1 MTKPNT
7 VSETLG
13 FASKIKPVFY
23 GLAEMG
29 PSSIDIFLKVYLLL
43 YFNVIMG
50 LSPSLTSLAIG
61 LGVLWDALIDPWI
74 GIYSD
79 RYYQAKGHRKLLIY
93 TAIMVS
99 VGLFLMLWRLPP
111 MSETWTFI
119 LLFVIS
125 SLLNSAISLFS
136 VPYIAVANDLIIS
149 NEERK
154 PWIGWRL
161 AFFNFGSFLGLVIPA
176 YFLTQAAAQ
185 NPGIH
190 AEPYQQS
197 TVVLGLL
204 MIVVSTFSMYFVYR
218 GRPPHVQS
226 TESHSSSSFAS
237 LLKDKTFL
245 RLMIS
250 FFVVNCGLGLN
261 SALALYYYKDYLQFT
276 EQQTQTILVGFLLVF
291 TLSIPLWVYLT
302 RFFDKQKLIMT
313 GAFLLG
319 LMTVIAFPHF
329 KGVPFWVI
337 VGLACGVG
345 GILVGVAVVLE
356 IYLSDFLRLK
366 EELTGVN
373 VSGQYLG
380 VWKMAAKISRAVAIA
395 LAGPILE
402 SVMNDKQV
410 LANYF
415 GWGVGI
421 FFMAGAL
428 VIAIPI
434 KAPKVD

>member
-1 MTKPNT
+1 MTNPTTTPNR
-7 VSETLG
+7 
-13 FASKIKPVFY
+13 ASKLKPVFY

-29 PSSIDIFLKVYLLL
+29 PASIDIFLKVYLLL

-50 LSPSLTSLAIG
+50 LSPTLTSLAIG
-61 LGVLWDALIDPWI
+61 LGVMWDALIDPWI
-74 GIYSD
+74 GVYSD
-79 RYYQAKGHRKLLIY
+79 RYYKFKGHRKMLIY
-93 TAIMVS
+93 TAILIS
-99 VGLFLMLWRLPP
+99 VGLFMTLWRLPV

-119 LLFVIS
+119 LLFIIS

-136 VPYIAVANDLIIS
+136 VPYIAVANDLIVS

-176 YFLTQAAAQ
+176 YFLTQAAALQ
-185 NPGIH
+185 PGVQ
-190 AEPYQQS
+190 AEPYQQA
-197 TVVLGLL
+197 TIILGLI
-204 MIVVSTFSMYFVYR
+204 MIVVSTFSIYFVYR
-218 GRPPHVQS
+218 GQS
-226 TESHSSSSFAS
+226 TRVQQSDAQTATTFRS

-245 RLMIS
+245 CLMVS

-261 SALALYYYKDYLQFT
+261 SALALYYYKDYLEFT
-276 EQQTQTILVGFLLVF
+276 EQQTQIILVSFLLVF

-302 RFFDKQKLIMT
+302 RFFDKQKLVMT
-313 GAFLLG
+313 GAFFLG
-319 LMTVIAFPHF
+319 LMTVVAFPHF
-329 KGVPFWVI
+329 KGVNFWI
-337 VGLACGVG
+337 IASLASGVG

-366 EELTGVN
+366 EEQTGVN

-380 VWKMAAKISRAVAIA
+380 IWKMASKVSRAVAIA

-402 SVMNDKQV
+402 SVTDKQV

-415 GWGVGI
+415 GWGVGL

-428 VIAIPI
+428 VIAIPV
-434 KAPKVD
+434 KATRVD

>member
-1 MTKPNT
+1 MTNTDTSAAPTKTSKLKP
-7 VSETLG
+7 L
-13 FASKIKPVFY
+13 FY

-29 PSSIDIFLKVYLLL
+29 PASIDIFLKVYLLL
-43 YFNVIMG
+43 YFNIIMG

-74 GIYSD
+74 GVYSD
-79 RYYQAKGHRKLLIY
+79 RYYKARGHRKMLIY
-93 TAIMVS
+93 AAILIS
-99 VGLFLMLWRLPP
+99 VGLFFTLWRLPV
-111 MSETWTFI
+111 MSEMWTFI
-119 LLFVIS
+119 ALFVIS

-136 VPYIAVANDLIIS
+136 VPYIAVANDLIVS

-176 YFLTQAAAQ
+176 YFLTKAATL

-190 AEPYQQS
+190 AEPYQQA
-197 TVVLGLL
+197 TIVLGLI
-204 MIVVSTFSMYFVYR
+204 MIAVSTFSIYFVYR
-218 GRPPHVQS
+218 GHPAHVQQGDSQAS
-226 TESHSSSSFAS
+226 TTFTS
-237 LLKDKTFL
+237 LVKDKTFL

-261 SALALYYYKDYLQFT
+261 SALALYYYKDYLEFT
-276 EQQTQTILVGFLLVF
+276 EQQTQTILVGFLLIF

-302 RFFDKQKLIMT
+302 RFFDKQKLVMT

-319 LMTVIAFPHF
+319 LMTVVAFPHF
-329 KGVPFWVI
+329 KGVNFWI
-337 VGLACGVG
+337 IFSLACGVG

-356 IYLSDFLRLK
+356 IYLSDFLKLK
-366 EELTGVN
+366 EDQTGVN

-380 VWKMAAKISRAVAIA
+380 IWKMASKISRAVAIA

-402 SVMNDKQV
+402 SVVNDKQV

-415 GWGVGI
+415 GWGVGL

-434 KAPKVD
+434 KAAKVE

>member
-1 MTKPNT
+1 MTNVNT
-7 VSETLG
+7 TTADTGRL
-13 FASKIKPVFY
+13 SKLKPVFY

-43 YFNVIMG
+43 YFNIIMG

-74 GIYSD
+74 GVYSD
-79 RYYQAKGHRKLLIY
+79 RYYQAKGHRKMLIY
-93 TAIMVS
+93 TAILVS
-99 VGLFLMLWRLPP
+99 VGLFMTLWRLPE
-111 MSETWTFI
+111 MSEGATFA
-119 LLFVIS
+119 LLFVVS

-176 YFLTQAAAQ
+176 YFLTQAAKS
-185 NPGIH
+185 NPGVH
-190 AEPYQQS
+190 AEPYQQA
-197 TVVLGLL
+197 TIVLGLI
-204 MIVVSTFSMYFVYR
+204 MIAVSTFSIYFVYR
-218 GRPPHVQS
+218 GRPPQIQQEGRDKR
-226 TESHSSSSFAS
+226 TSFAS

-261 SALALYYYKDYLQFT
+261 SALALYYYKDYLEFS
-276 EQQTQTILVGFLLVF
+276 EQQTQTILVGFLLIF

-302 RFFDKQKLIMT
+302 RYFDKQKLVMT

-319 LMTVIAFPHF
+319 LMTVVAFPHF
-329 KGVPFWVI
+329 KGVNFWI
-337 VGLACGVG
+337 IFSLACGVG

-380 VWKMAAKISRAVAIA
+380 IWKMASKVSRAVAIA

-434 KAPKVD
+434 KEPKVK